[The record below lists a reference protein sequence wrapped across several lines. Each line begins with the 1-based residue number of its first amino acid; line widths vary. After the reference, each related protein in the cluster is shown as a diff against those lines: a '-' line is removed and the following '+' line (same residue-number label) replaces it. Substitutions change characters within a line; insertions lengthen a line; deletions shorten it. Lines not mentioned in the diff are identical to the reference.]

1 MDSLQPWLF
10 AEPKTIPLEVSA
22 LEQTRTYAQ
31 QMLVRA
37 ASTAQQTVQP
47 WACWQQMTKSFKD
60 DHLDDDRLGTTRR
73 ASKGEIPDKETLLG
87 SKNEAITLEQQEESR
102 KHLEEVN
109 SQVQKRLCNFAG
121 KQLYG
126 ASASTLSIY
135 PSNVPFRFQMFQMF
149 HDCSIYP
156 SKCSISVP
164 NVPNVSILGNY
175 ARA

>member
-22 LEQTRTYAQ
+22 LEQTRTY
-31 QMLVRA
+31 
-37 ASTAQQTVQP
+37 AQQTVQP

-126 ASASTLSIY
+126 ASASALSIY
-135 PSNVPFRFQMFQMF
+135 PSNVPFRFQMF